1 MKFEILKAVGERDVI
16 GVGLFEGF
24 GGEDFAVLPEG
35 LRRVAEKAAALEE
48 FKAKK
53 GKKLIVPFVEG
64 KTRYVVLCG
73 LGKRED
79 VTDDER
85 RAAAFDAVRLAAS
98 KGLKSVSLALPGA
111 DCRFVSRAIAEG
123 SRLACYKFDKYLPRG
138 EDERFEAPD
147 VVGVLGGNERGLAE
161 GSVIGARQ
169 CAARDIINEPGNVIN
184 PATFEERARQ
194 TAAEGKL
201 EITVIQAG
209 ELAEKGMNALLS
221 VGQGSAVSPRLIHV
235 TYTPKDSPAATA
247 AIVGKGLTFDS
258 GGLNIKT
265 GDFMRTMKGDKS
277 GACIALGA
285 VAAVAELGLPIKA
298 HAVMTMAEN
307 MPDGGSYRPDDIIR
321 AYNGKTIEV
330 DNTDA
335 EGRLALADALTYAC
349 ERKPDVI
356 VDAATLTGA
365 CCVALGGNTG
375 GLFSNNDEYA
385 GQFLGAS
392 RRSGERFWRL
402 PIDDDFLRDRI
413 KSKIA
418 TVVNSGG
425 RYGGAITAAMFLE
438 HFVAEGT
445 PWMHLDIAPVD
456 ILSEPRSYYTFGATA
471 FGLRTIV
478 SWLIDLSEK

>member
-1 MKFEILKAVGERDVI
+1 MKFEILKAVGEQDVI
-16 GVGLFEGF
+16 GIGLFEGF
-24 GGEDFAVLPEG
+24 GGGDFAVLPEA
-35 LRRVAEKAAALEE
+35 LRRIAEASASREE

-53 GKKLIVPFVEG
+53 GKKLTIPFVEG
-64 KTRYVVLCG
+64 KTRYAVLCG
-73 LGKRED
+73 LGKKED

-85 RAAAFDAVRLAAS
+85 RAAAFDVVRLAAS
-98 KGLKSVSLALPGA
+98 KRLKSVSLALPGA
-111 DCRFVSRAIAEG
+111 DDRFVSRAIAEG
-123 SRLACYKFDKYLPRG
+123 ARLACYNFDKYLPRG
-138 EDERFEAPD
+138 DDERMESPD
-147 VVGVLGGNERGLAE
+147 IVGVLGGDERGLGE

-184 PATFEERARQ
+184 PATFEERARRI
-194 TAAEGKL
+194 AAEVKL
-201 EITVIQAG
+201 EVSAIQAD
-209 ELAEKGMNALLS
+209 ELALKGMNALLS
-221 VGQGSAVSPRLIHV
+221 VGKGSAVSPRLIHV
-235 TYTPKDSPAATA
+235 TYTPKGSPVATI

-277 GACIALGA
+277 GACITL
-285 VAAVAELGLPIKA
+285 AAAAAIAELGLPIKA
-298 HAVMTMAEN
+298 HAIMPMAEN
-307 MPDGGSYRPDDIIR
+307 MPDGGSYRPDDIIY

-335 EGRLALADALTYAC
+335 EGRLALADALAYAC
-349 ERKPDVI
+349 EQKPDVI
-356 VDAATLTGA
+356 VDVATLTGA

-375 GLFSNNDEYA
+375 GLFSNNDKYA
-385 GQFLGAS
+385 EQFLGAS
-392 RRSGERFWRL
+392 KRSGERFWRL
-402 PIDDDFLRDRI
+402 PIDDEFLRDKI

-418 TVVNSGG
+418 AVVNSGG

-438 HFVAEGT
+438 HFVKEGT

-471 FGLRTIV
+471 FSLRTIL